1 MEKYKPSSIK
11 WRTFVVLWKNTILWL
26 CDCNLR
32 LRSHSVRTIGQCTT
46 LLKMGQPRPL
56 LSFIFAL
63 FKRKLHFLQQYND
76 KMYLVPWFERTT
88 SWTRVSPH
96 NHKTTQ
102 VYNSYFV
109 HYYYWKTLKI
119 LIMLVRD
126 YVVIWLL
133 RLLSWWP
140 HTHGWG
146 KYGLEIRGEGFSK
159 YRNISELTSKYFL

>member
-11 WRTFVVLWKNTILWL
+11 WRTVVVLWKNTILWL

-63 FKRKLHFLQQYND
+63 FKRKLQFLQQYND
-76 KMYLVPWFERTT
+76 KMSNLYLVPWFERTT

-140 HTHGWG
+140 HCCRG
-146 KYGLEIRGEGFSK
+146 YARVREIWVGNTGGGV
-159 YRNISELTSKYFL
+159 L